1 VEALLLSTG
10 VVALA
15 EIGDKTQLLSLVRA
29 ARFEQWLPIS
39 LAILVATVARAA
51 ELDALAA
58 VVAGT
63 TLGMLLASVPVVV
76 LGQKF
81 ASRLPVRAVQ
91 VVAAVMF
98 AAPGVLTLPG
108 FAI

>member
-1 VEALLLSTG
+1 MEALLLSTG

-63 TLGMLLASVPVVV
+63 TLGMLIASVPVVV

-81 ASRLPVRAVQ
+81 ASRLPVH